1 MRTKQ
6 PRQPFIDSLDRTFA
20 RYGRPDQLINVLNCL
35 NVRSDDTHSRFRLA
49 ETALVLANL
58 TNHDIYN
65 TVILGIDREEAAAY
79 LMAAHVRK
87 ECDYGR
93 HEQLRNWAAEAMS
106 IVADRTHWQILRLC
120 GSSEFQ
126 ADCRWIANELSV
138 RVDEVN
144 LALSRLLRL
153 RLLEMSGGGVWR
165 DLSRSSQMTER
176 EFRRLALGRVRE
188 MAAALERQP

>member
-1 MRTKQ
+1 V
-6 PRQPFIDSLDRTFA
+6 RTFREKLREEFEA
-20 RYGRPDQLINVLNCL
+20 RRAVNPRYSLRA
-35 NVRSDDTHSRFRLA
+35 FA
-49 ETALVLANL
+49 ALVG
-58 TNHDIYN
+58 TNHAVLSQIFKGN
-65 TVILGIDREEAAAY
+65 RAPPIQRIASWARKLGIEREEAAAY